1 MAICVA
7 TANGLKFAW
16 IVVPNPLM
24 TVSVVF
30 GLPEP
35 LADDPLGEPQAATA
49 APARTALRRRLPPRG
64 NGTFFLTVASS
75 DSNHERTEVA
85 ANLPI
90 TW

>member
-49 APARTALRRRLPPRG
+49 APARTA
-64 NGTFFLTVASS
+64 AAAAA
-75 DSNHERTEVA
+75 VA
-85 ANLPI
+85 AARERDVLLDCRIIRLQPRKD
-90 TW
+90 